1 MSKAFVK
8 EDDSRVDSAPEIEF
22 DARADIP
29 PGAKNYMTPK
39 GARKLRSELEV
50 LLNENRPRLLE
61 RVNRSD
67 PLEREPA
74 VDEIREARKQLRKI
88 DRRIDFLIKRLE
100 LTEIV
105 DPSQVLS
112 NRVKFG
118 ASVRLQHEDGS
129 ITDYQIVGIDE
140 TDLRRGR
147 ISWTSPLAKAILDT
161 KAGDVITF
169 KSPAHEEEVEILSVR
184 YEDIS

>member
-8 EDDSRVDSAPEIEF
+8 EDDSRVDSAPDIEI

-39 GARKLRSELEV
+39 GAQQLRSELEV
-50 LLNENRPRLLE
+50 LLNEKRPRLLE
-61 RVNRSD
+61 RINRSD
-67 PLEREPA
+67 PIESGPKA
-74 VDEIREARKQLRKI
+74 NEIREARKQLRKI

-105 DPSQVLS
+105 DPLQVLS
-112 NRVKFG
+112 ERVKFG

-129 ITDYQIVGIDE
+129 IKDYQIVGIDE
-140 TDLRRGR
+140 TDLGSGR
-147 ISWTSPLAKAILDT
+147 VSWTSPLAKAILDT
-161 KAGDVITF
+161 KAGDVVSF
-169 KSPAHEEEVEILSVR
+169 KTPVGEEEVEILDVR